1 MPHLQ
6 CTTALWSA
14 LMSYRGASK
23 RSLPVLQ
30 APTVPQWAHCAG
42 EPPQPVS
49 LEQCV
54 AMQRKAEQ
62 TRTAGTAELTKLEQQ
77 LRQAE
82 EAAKANEE
90 EEDVEDEEAA
100 AVKEAKE
107 AIHKAKTYLAKV
119 KAVLARRM
127 GDPPTPVRLARLTLA
142 QAQFLVTQPGRELR

>member
-1 MPHLQ
+1 
-6 CTTALWSA
+6 
-14 LMSYRGASK
+14 
-23 RSLPVLQ
+23 
-30 APTVPQWAHCAG
+30 
-42 EPPQPVS
+42 
-49 LEQCV
+49 
-54 AMQRKAEQ
+54 MQRKAEQ

-127 GDPPTPVRLARLTLA
+127 GDPPAPVRLARLTLA